1 MQIVPY
7 NVEYKPYLERAAGLL
22 RKAAALSANA
32 TLKRFLEL
40 RAAAFLSNDY
50 FDSDVAWMDLDSPIE
65 PTIGPYEVY
74 MDELFN
80 YKAAFEAFITIRND
94 PETARLAQFSTHLQE
109 IENALPI
116 PEKYKNPSLG
126 SMAPIRVVDQV
137 AVGGESRGGVQT
149 AAFNLPN
156 DERVVTLKGSK
167 RVMLRNVQQAKFN
180 SILKPIA
187 GMTLDASLQQYVHFE
202 PFFTHILA
210 HELMH
215 GLGPH
220 AITVA
225 GKPTTVRQAM
235 KEIGSAFEE
244 AKADVAGLFA
254 LQVLIDRGI
263 LDRKMEREM
272 YVTFLASA
280 FRSLRFG
287 IHEAHGKGMALQINY
302 MMAAKAFVYDEATGT
317 FSVDIPRAKEAVK
330 NLTGEIM
337 TIQAAGDYQKAKEM
351 LTRLSVIE
359 PAVERTLAKLSAIPV
374 DIVPD
379 PDPAEDAE

>member
-1 MQIVPY
+1 
-7 NVEYKPYLERAAGLL
+7 
-22 RKAAALSANA
+22 
-32 TLKRFLEL
+32 
-40 RAAAFLSNDY
+40 
-50 FDSDVAWMDLDSPIE
+50 
-65 PTIGPYEVY
+65 
-74 MDELFN
+74 MDEFFN

-94 PETARLAQFSTHLQE
+94 PETAKLAQFSSHLQE

-116 PEKYKNPSLG
+116 AEKYKNRSLG
-126 SMAPIRVVDQV
+126 AMAPIRVVDQV

-187 GMTLDASLQQYVHFE
+187 GMALDAPSQQHVRFD

-225 GKPTTVRQAM
+225 GEATTVRKAM
-235 KEIGSAFEE
+235 KEVGSAFEE

-254 LQVLIDRGI
+254 LQYLIDRGV
-263 LDRKMEREM
+263 LEKKMEREM

-287 IHEAHGKGMALQINY
+287 VHEAHGKGMALQINY
-302 MMAAKAFVYDEATGT
+302 MMAAKAFVYDETTGT
-317 FSVDIPRAKEAVK
+317 FSVDIPRAKDAVK
-330 NLTGEIM
+330 KLTGEIM
-337 TIQAAGDYQKAKEM
+337 TIQAVGDYAKAKEM
-351 LTRLSVIE
+351 LTRLSVLE
-359 PAVERTLAKLSAIPV
+359 PAVERTLAKLSSIPV
-374 DIVPD
+374 DIVPVKS
-379 PDPAEDAE
+379 PAEETE